1 MALPRYL
8 MSFGLPAQLAKRL
21 GLETNLGAAPLAGG
35 ANYAGAVA
43 IGQFQFYARL
53 NQQASANTFIMP
65 NNAEPGSEFTL
76 VNIGTVNVACNVY
89 PPAGGTFN
97 TNANGVTGTLTVIAT
112 GKGAFIIAVTASTMD
127 ILLSS

>member
-1 MALPRYL
+1 

-35 ANYAGAVA
+35 ASFAAAQA

-53 NQQASANTFIMP
+53 NQQSGANIYQMP
-65 NNAEPGSEFTL
+65 SNAEPGSEFTL
-76 VNIGTVNVACNVY
+76 VNIGTVAVTCAVY
-89 PPAGGTFN
+89 PPTNGTFN
-97 TNANGVTGTLTVIAT
+97 TNVNGVTATAIVIAT
-112 GKGAFIIAVTASTMD
+112 GKGAFVIAVTASTMD